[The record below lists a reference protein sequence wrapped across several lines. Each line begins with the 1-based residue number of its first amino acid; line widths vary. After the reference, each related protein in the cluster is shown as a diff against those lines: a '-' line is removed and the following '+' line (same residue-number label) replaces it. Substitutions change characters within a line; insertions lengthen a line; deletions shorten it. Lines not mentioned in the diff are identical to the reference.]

1 MKKALVASSMV
12 LGLAFGV
19 QVANAD
25 TYTVQAGDTVSQIAY
40 RHGTTVNDIVAQNQL
55 SNPNLIYV
63 GDKLE
68 ISTPAVNHQTYTQT
82 PTVTQTKAQQ
92 PVVTSKTPSYSAPT
106 TQKQAQPQKVRPQQ
120 TQPQNVQPQQSSQQQ
135 QTQPQQSNQGLMTK
149 ASGQLSQAEINQ
161 VAEEMS
167 SRTGESSATWNMII
181 NRESKGSVNVSN
193 FEGSQ
198 AFGLFQL
205 MKSTHGSVDSQIDEA
220 VKLYKVQG
228 MQAWQQTA
236 Y

>member
-40 RHGTTVNDIVAQNQL
+40 QHGTTVNDIVAQNQL

-82 PTVTQTKAQQ
+82 QTVTQPKAQQ
-92 PVVTSKTPSYSAPT
+92 PAVTSKAPSYSAPA
-106 TQKQAQPQKVRPQQ
+106 TQKQVQPQKVQPQQ
-120 TQPQNVQPQQSSQQQ
+120 TQPQKVQPQQSSQQQ
-135 QTQPQQSNQGLMTK
+135 QTQPQQSSQGLMAKT
-149 ASGQLSQAEINQ
+149 SGQLSQAEVNQ
-161 VAEEMS
+161 VAQEMS
-167 SRTGESSATWNMII
+167 SRTGESASTWSMII
-181 NRESKGSVNVSN
+181 NRESKGNVGIYNS
-193 FEGSQ
+193 EGSG
-198 AFGLFQL
+198 AHGLFQL
-205 MKSTHGSVDSQIDEA
+205 MKSSHGNVGTQINEA
-220 VKLYKVQG
+220 VQLYNAQG
-228 MQAWQQTA
+228 MQAWSQTS

>member
-40 RHGTTVNDIVAQNQL
+40 QHGTTVNDIVAQNQL
-55 SNPNLIYV
+55 SNSNLIYV

-82 PTVTQTKAQQ
+82 PTVTQPKAQQ
-92 PVVTSKTPSYSAPT
+92 PAVTSKAPSYSAPA
-106 TQKQAQPQKVRPQQ
+106 TQKQVQSQKVQTQQ
-120 TQPQNVQPQQSSQQQ
+120 TQSQNVQPQQSSQQQ
-135 QTQPQQSNQGLMTK
+135 QTQPQQNNQGLMAKT
-149 ASGQLSQAEINQ
+149 SGQLSQAEVNQ
-161 VAEEMS
+161 VAQEMA
-167 SRTGESSATWNMII
+167 SRTGESSATWSMII
-181 NRESKGSVNVSN
+181 NRESNGHVDVVN
-193 FEGSQ
+193 SQ
-198 AFGLFQL
+198 SSAFGLFQNIHV
-205 MKSTHGSVDSQIDEA
+205 SGGNVQTQIDNA
-220 VKLYKVQG
+220 VRLYKAQKL
-228 MQAWQQTA
+228 QAWSETA